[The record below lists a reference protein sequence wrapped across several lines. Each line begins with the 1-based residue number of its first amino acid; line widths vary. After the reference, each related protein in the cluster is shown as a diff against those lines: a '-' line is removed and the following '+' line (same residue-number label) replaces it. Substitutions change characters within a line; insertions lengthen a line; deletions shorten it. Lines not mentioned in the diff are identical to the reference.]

1 MPSFFQKIISLFL
14 IIILSPVFII
24 LYLIISIDDGFPTIF
39 AQKRIGKNGKIFKC
53 YKFRSML
60 NNAEEILQNDESM
73 MKIYIENGYKIP
85 EEFEK
90 RYTKYGSF
98 LRKTSLDELPQLFN
112 VLLGQMNLVGPRPIV
127 PNELEHYQGEKRKD
141 FLSMRP
147 GMTGIW
153 QVSGRSDLDYPER
166 VDFELTYKSKR
177 SFLFDFKILLKTFL
191 VVINRKGAH

>member
-60 NNAEEILQNDESM
+60 NNAEEILQNDKSM

>member
-24 LYLIISIDDGFPTIF
+24 LYLIISIDVGFPTIF

>member
-60 NNAEEILQNDESM
+60 NNAEEILQNDKSM

-98 LRKTSLDELPQLFN
+98 LSKTSLDELPQLFN

-141 FLSMRP
+141 FLSMKP

-153 QVSGRSDLDYPER
+153 QVSGRSDLDYPDR

-177 SFLFDFKILLKTFL
+177 SFLFDFKILIKTFL

>member
-14 IIILSPVFII
+14 IIILSPIFII

-60 NNAEEILQNDESM
+60 NNAEEILQNDKSM
-73 MKIYIENGYKIP
+73 MKIYLENGYKIP

-141 FLSMRP
+141 FLSMKP

-153 QVSGRSDLDYPER
+153 QVSGRSDLDYPDR

>member
-14 IIILSPVFII
+14 IIILSPIFII

-60 NNAEEILQNDESM
+60 NNAEEILQNDKSM

-141 FLSMRP
+141 FLSMKP

-153 QVSGRSDLDYPER
+153 QVSGRSDLDYPDR

-177 SFLFDFKILLKTFL
+177 SFLFDFKILIKTFL

>member
-60 NNAEEILQNDESM
+60 NNAEEILQNDKSM
-73 MKIYIENGYKIP
+73 MKIYLENGYKIP

-141 FLSMRP
+141 FLSMKP

-153 QVSGRSDLDYPER
+153 QVSGRSDLDYPDR